1 MKPDALLPLARRPL
15 GAYLVLIAIAVA
27 ANLIL
32 TPVYHDGA
40 PDYPVWQIIN

>member
-1 MKPDALLPLARRPL
+1 MKPDALLPLTRRPL

-27 ANLIL
+27 ANLVL
-32 TPVYHDGA
+32 TPVYQDGA

>member
-1 MKPDALLPLARRPL
+1 MKLDALPELAKRPL
-15 GAYLVLIAIAVA
+15 GAYLVLIALAVG

-40 PDYPVWQIIN
+40 RDCPAWGI